1 MLPKAILFDMDETL
15 LTNTMPIESAWQ
27 EACETSAKRVNT
39 FNSEE
44 LRLQINIIR
53 EWYWGDPERHRL
65 GRLNLLKART
75 AVVRLSL
82 EKLGCGD
89 EVIAAAVATD
99 YSSLI
104 DRSLSCFPNAED
116 TLLQLVKKGV
126 KLALLT
132 NGAGESQQ
140 EKIKRFGFSRYF
152 PVRLIEG
159 ELGFGKPDQ
168 RVFETA
174 MKKLETTPGQTWMV
188 GDDLQRDIAGAQKMG
203 IYSIWCDYGRNGLP
217 ESSKVKPDKIINN
230 IAELLSL

>member
-1 MLPKAILFDMDETL
+1 M

-75 AVVRLSL
+75 AVVRMSL

-116 TLLQLVKKGV
+116 TLLQLVKKRV

-203 IYSIWCDYGRNGLP
+203 IYSIWCDYGRNGLHQGT
-217 ESSKVKPDKIINN
+217 KVKPDKIINN

>member
-1 MLPKAILFDMDETL
+1 MDETL
-15 LTNTMPIESAWQ
+15 LTTTMPIESAWQ

-53 EWYWGDPERHRL
+53 EWYWGDPERHRF

-75 AVVRLSL
+75 AVVRMSL

-89 EVIAAAVATD
+89 EEIAAAIAAD
-99 YSSLI
+99 YSSII
-104 DRSLSCFPNAED
+104 DSSLSYFPNAED
-116 TLLQLVKKGV
+116 TLGQLVKKGV

-132 NGAGESQQ
+132 NGGGESQQ
-140 EKIKRFGFSRYF
+140 EKINRFGFSRYF

-174 MKKLETTPGQTWMV
+174 MNKLDTTPGQTWMV

-203 IYSIWCDYGRNGLP
+203 IYSIWCDYGRNGLHQGT
-217 ESSKVKPDKIINN
+217 KVKPDKIINN

>member
-1 MLPKAILFDMDETL
+1 MDETL
-15 LTNTMPIESAWQ
+15 LTNTIPIESAWQ

-39 FNSEE
+39 FSPEE

-53 EWYWGDPERHRL
+53 EWYWGDPERHRF

-75 AVVRLSL
+75 DVVRMSL

-89 EVIAAAVATD
+89 EEIAAAIATD

-104 DRSLSCFPNAED
+104 DRSLSYFPNAED
-116 TLLQLVKKGV
+116 TLRQLIIKGV

-140 EKIKRFGFSRYF
+140 EKIKRFGFGRYF

-188 GDDLQRDIAGAQKMG
+188 GDDLQRDIAGAQQAG
-203 IYSIWCDYGRNGLP
+203 IYSIWCDYEKKGLP
-217 ESSKVKPDKIINN
+217 EGLNIRPDKIIYN
-230 IAELLSL
+230 IAELISL

>member
-44 LRLQINIIR
+44 LQLQINIIR

-65 GRLNLLKART
+65 GRLNLLNART

-174 MKKLETTPGQTWMV
+174 M
-188 GDDLQRDIAGAQKMG
+188 
-203 IYSIWCDYGRNGLP
+203 N
-217 ESSKVKPDKIINN
+217 
-230 IAELLSL
+230 

>member
-75 AVVRLSL
+75 AVVRMSL
-82 EKLGCGD
+82 EKLGYSN
-89 EVIAAAVATD
+89 EEIAAAIATD

-104 DRSLSCFPNAED
+104 DRSLGYFPNAED

-174 MKKLETTPGQTWMV
+174 MKKLETTPGQNWMV

>member
-1 MLPKAILFDMDETL
+1 M

-44 LRLQINIIR
+44 LQLQINIIR

-75 AVVRLSL
+75 AVVRMSL

-89 EVIAAAVATD
+89 EEIAVAVATD

-104 DRSLSCFPNAED
+104 DRSLGYFPNAED
-116 TLLQLVKKGV
+116 TLLQLVKKRV

>member
-1 MLPKAILFDMDETL
+1 L

-132 NGAGESQQ
+132 NGAGESNRR
-140 EKIKRFGFSRYF
+140 KSRG
-152 PVRLIEG
+152 L
-159 ELGFGKPDQ
+159 
-168 RVFETA
+168 
-174 MKKLETTPGQTWMV
+174 
-188 GDDLQRDIAGAQKMG
+188 DLADTFLF
-203 IYSIWCDYGRNGLP
+203 D
-217 ESSKVKPDKIINN
+217 
-230 IAELLSL
+230 

>member
-1 MLPKAILFDMDETL
+1 M

-65 GRLNLLKART
+65 GRLNLLNART

-104 DRSLSCFPNAED
+104 DRSLGYFPNAED
-116 TLLQLVKKGV
+116 TLLQLVKKRV

-174 MKKLETTPGQTWMV
+174 MKKLDTTPGQTWMV

-203 IYSIWCDYGRNGLP
+203 IYSIWCDYGTNGLP
-217 ESSKVKPDKIINN
+217 EGSKVKPDKIINN

>member
-1 MLPKAILFDMDETL
+1 M
-15 LTNTMPIESAWQ
+15 
-27 EACETSAKRVNT
+27 
-39 FNSEE
+39 
-44 LRLQINIIR
+44 
-53 EWYWGDPERHRL
+53 
-65 GRLNLLKART
+65 
-75 AVVRLSL
+75 SL
-82 EKLGCGD
+82 EKLGYSN
-89 EVIAAAVATD
+89 EEIAAAIATD

-104 DRSLSCFPNAED
+104 DRSLSYFPNAED
-116 TLLQLVKKGV
+116 TLRQLVTKGV

-140 EKIKRFGFSRYF
+140 KKIKRFGFSRYF

-174 MKKLETTPGQTWMV
+174 MNKLDTTPGQTWMV

-203 IYSIWCDYGRNGLP
+203 IYSIWCDYGRNGLHQGT
-217 ESSKVKPDKIINN
+217 KVKPDKIINN

>member
-53 EWYWGDPERHRL
+53 EWYWSDPERHRL

-75 AVVRLSL
+75 AVVRMSL
-82 EKLGCGD
+82 EKLGYSD
-89 EVIAAAVATD
+89 EEIAVSIATD

-104 DRSLSCFPNAED
+104 DRSLSYFANAED
-116 TLLQLVKKGV
+116 TLRQLVTKGV

-152 PVRLIEG
+152 PIRLIEG

-174 MKKLETTPGQTWMV
+174 MKKLETTPGQNWMV

>member
-15 LTNTMPIESAWQ
+15 LTTTMPIESAWQ
-27 EACETSAKRVNT
+27 EACETSAKRFIS

-44 LRLQINIIR
+44 LRLQINISR

-65 GRLNLLKART
+65 GRLNMLKART
-75 AVVRLSL
+75 EVVRMSL

-89 EVIAAAVATD
+89 EEIAAAIAAD
-99 YSSLI
+99 YSSII
-104 DRSLSCFPNAED
+104 DSSLSYFPNAED
-116 TLLQLVKKGV
+116 TLGQLVKKGV

-132 NGAGESQQ
+132 NGGGESQQ
-140 EKIKRFGFSRYF
+140 EKINRFGFSRYF

-174 MKKLETTPGQTWMV
+174 MNKLDTTPGQTWMV

-203 IYSIWCDYGRNGLP
+203 IYSIWCDYGRNGLHQGT
-217 ESSKVKPDKIINN
+217 KVKPDKIINN